1 MHRLVLTLSC
11 PDRRGIAHAVTGVI
25 AESGGNITDSAQ
37 FHDPGD
43 GDGPG
48 RYFMR
53 TAFEG
58 ETDRS
63 AFERAFEAVRQTFSM
78 EAQVHD
84 ADRKTRTLILVSR
97 FGHCLNDL
105 LYRHRTGQLPMDLV
119 GVASNHEDWRDRT
132 EAEGVRFE
140 YLPVTKGEK
149 AAQEAQ
155 LQALCE
161 ATGAELIVLA
171 RYMQVLSDGF
181 CRGREGRIVNI
192 HHSFLPSFKGARPY
206 HRAHAR
212 GVKLIGATAHYV
224 TPDLD
229 EGPIIEQGTLRV
241 HHGMNAEQLVA
252 AGRDVECQV
261 LARAVALHLEHR
273 VLMNGE
279 RTVVFG

>member
-11 PDRRGIAHAVTGVI
+11 PDRQGISHAVTGVI
-25 AESGGNITDSAQ
+25 ATVGGNITESAQ
-37 FHDPGD
+37 FHDPGEA
-43 GDGPG
+43 GGPG
-48 RYFMR
+48 RFFLR

-58 ETDRS
+58 ALDR
-63 AFERAFEAVRQTFSM
+63 EGFEAAFARTRAAFGM
-78 EAQVHD
+78 EAAVHNM
-84 ADRKTRTLILVSR
+84 DRKLRTLILVSR

-105 LYRHRTGQLPMDLV
+105 LYRDRTGQVPMDLV
-119 GVASNHEDWRDRT
+119 GVASNHEDWRGRV
-132 EAEGVRFE
+132 EAEGVRFAH
-140 YLPVTKGEK
+140 LPVAKGEK
-149 AAQEAQ
+149 ADQEAQ
-155 LQALCE
+155 LSALCE
-161 ATGAELIVLA
+161 ETGAELIVLA
-171 RYMQVLSDGF
+171 RYMQVLSDDF
-181 CRGREGRIVNI
+181 CRGREGRIINI

-241 HHGMNAEQLVA
+241 SHAMSADQLVA

-261 LARAVALHLEHR
+261 LAKAVALHTEHR

>member
-1 MHRLVLTLSC
+1 MSRLVLTLSC
-11 PDRRGIAHAVTGVI
+11 PDRPGIAHAVTGVI
-25 AESGGNITDSAQ
+25 ADVGGNITESAQ
-37 FHDPGD
+37 FHDPGE
-43 GDGPG
+43 GGGPG
-48 RYFMR
+48 RFFLR

-58 ETDRS
+58 AADR
-63 AFERAFEAVRQTFSM
+63 AAFEAAFAGTAARFGMDARVR
-78 EAQVHD
+78 D
-84 ADRKTRTLILVSR
+84 AGARTRTLILVSR

-105 LYRHRTGQLPMDLV
+105 LHRHRTGQLPMDLV
-119 GVASNHEDWRDRT
+119 SVASNHEDWRGRT
-132 EAEGVRFE
+132 EAEGVRFAH
-140 YLPVTKGEK
+140 LPMAPGGK
-149 AAQEAQ
+149 ADQEAR
-155 LQALCE
+155 LGALCE
-161 ATGAELIVLA
+161 ETGAELIVLA

-192 HHSFLPSFKGARPY
+192 HHSFLPGFKGARPY

-241 HHGMNAEQLVA
+241 SHAMSAERLVA